1 MTQGG
6 VVAGRVFRA
15 EKRACAKSGR
25 QREQGELEELKEAGC
40 GELSMKDGQDE
51 RDAAEEVGSQAC
63 SEL

>member
-15 EKRACAKSGR
+15 QKRACAKSGR

-40 GELSMKDGQDE
+40 GELSMKDGQNGE
-51 RDAAEEVGSQAC
+51 RCG
-63 SEL
+63 